1 MDNLTLLKN
10 KKVLVFDL
18 DGTIVNLTA
27 DWPALKRILKK
38 RYSELYEDSCKFHSI
53 SGCLSEIVK
62 KNDEAE
68 LLNFFDIIRT
78 YEMKN
83 IQDTTP
89 IDETV
94 YFIKN
99 KEQFNIKKGTKLAI
113 LSLNTRT
120 TIQKSLELARIENF
134 FEFVI
139 GREDVRSWKPNP
151 EGLIKI
157 KKHFDAKARDMVY
170 FGDLENDIKT
180 GKNAGID
187 AYYIDL
193 LIARVK
199 KSMPNL

>member
-1 MDNLTLLKN
+1 
-10 KKVLVFDL
+10 
-18 DGTIVNLTA
+18 
-27 DWPALKRILKK
+27 
-38 RYSELYEDSCKFHSI
+38 
-53 SGCLSEIVK
+53 
-62 KNDEAE
+62 
-68 LLNFFDIIRT
+68 
-78 YEMKN
+78 
-83 IQDTTP
+83 
-89 IDETV
+89 
-94 YFIKN
+94 
-99 KEQFNIKKGTKLAI
+99 
-113 LSLNTRT
+113 
-120 TIQKSLELARIENF
+120 LARIENF

-157 KKHFDAKARDMVY
+157 KKHFDVKARDMVY